1 MKTIQI
7 PRRFEAT
14 SWGGTETVILETSR
28 LLLEMGHD
36 TSILCPS
43 ALSNPGL
50 EQIDGLPV
58 RRVPYFYPYWG
69 LTKGAT
75 EELDQRGGNLFS
87 WSLMRE
93 LVREPGLDLIHLHTG
108 KRLGGGAR
116 LAAKWRRIP
125 YVVSLHGGFL
135 DVPSSESER
144 YVRPTRGAFEWG
156 RALGWLVGSRRVLDD
171 AGAII
176 TVGRSEAELL
186 RARFPNKL
194 VVHLPNGVDVA
205 RFKVKDGPGFR
216 ARHGILSS
224 TFLLTVVGRIDP
236 QKNQSL
242 ALGVLSHLRAAGV
255 DAHLALVGATTNN
268 AYMDSLVAEIR
279 QMELGP
285 HVTFTGNL
293 AREEVPSAYHAADLV
308 LLPSIH
314 EPFGIAVLE
323 AWASGKA
330 ILVSKVGGVPDL
342 VDHNRNGLL
351 FESNDLSQ
359 AANLAQTL
367 QRDPEFRARLA
378 AAGKMSV
385 AEHSWARITKQL
397 VDLYCEVITREA
409 ANRRKESCASA

>member
-1 MKTIQI
+1 
-7 PRRFEAT
+7 
-14 SWGGTETVILETSR
+14 
-28 LLLEMGHD
+28 
-36 TSILCPS
+36 
-43 ALSNPGL
+43 
-50 EQIDGLPV
+50 
-58 RRVPYFYPYWG
+58 
-69 LTKGAT
+69 
-75 EELDQRGGNLFS
+75 
-87 WSLMRE
+87 
-93 LVREPGLDLIHLHTG
+93 
-108 KRLGGGAR
+108 
-116 LAAKWRRIP
+116 
-125 YVVSLHGGFL
+125 
-135 DVPSSESER
+135 
-144 YVRPTRGAFEWG
+144 
-156 RALGWLVGSRRVLDD
+156 
-171 AGAII
+171 
-176 TVGRSEAELL
+176 VGRSEAELL